1 MYILSIYIFIA
12 VDYFI
17 LQENYKFVLY
27 KTGFDQSVVDSVK
40 LYCESL
46 GVEITIVDD
55 LSTIKCTDC
64 VLIINKYDS
73 SSISYTGPIIFITQP
88 SLSSPSFDYYY
99 LSLTR
104 NNNKNQYEVI
114 MYLFVYIFINRDDF
128 LNEWKKELLD
138 EGGNLLSNKYFTP
151 IQLFNSTV
159 INFINKHI
167 IYDKYILKSSAAG
180 GSIEVASHIDFYN
193 PVKVHINEND
203 KNINSDF
210 YIGCVCNSAYDKEE
224 YLPYVVTIKYFNYNY
239 VKEKGVAELNLLFK
253 KYDKIDEL
261 DSLFQS
267 NKIGSFIIFDEYSK
281 IIEIAYSI

>member
-88 SLSSPSFDYYY
+88 SSPSPSFDYYY

-114 MYLFVYIFINRDDF
+114 MYLFVYIY
-128 LNEWKKELLD
+128 L
-138 EGGNLLSNKYFTP
+138 
-151 IQLFNSTV
+151 
-159 INFINKHI
+159 
-167 IYDKYILKSSAAG
+167 
-180 GSIEVASHIDFYN
+180 SIEM
-193 PVKVHINEND
+193 
-203 KNINSDF
+203 
-210 YIGCVCNSAYDKEE
+210 
-224 YLPYVVTIKYFNYNY
+224 
-239 VKEKGVAELNLLFK
+239 
-253 KYDKIDEL
+253 
-261 DSLFQS
+261 
-267 NKIGSFIIFDEYSK
+267 IF
-281 IIEIAYSI
+281 